1 MIRRWIRLP
10 PLDALIP
17 TIQLGLGE
25 DSNCSSLL
33 QDVEAGARTPPKPTG
48 GKATITRDKSTAR
61 PRAPGGGG

>member
-10 PLDALIP
+10 PLGALIP

-48 GKATITRDKSTAR
+48 GKATVSKEKSPAR
-61 PRAPGGGG
+61 PRAPGSRG